1 MGGGPAARPIVRN
14 TTSCWPICQ
23 RFEVAKYRP
32 TPEGSPHE
40 MKANT
45 TGKTLLM
52 IAICGLAW
60 VWFRIVWRCW
70 MNPVTTT
77 MATRM
82 R

>member
-1 MGGGPAARPIVRN
+1 
-14 TTSCWPICQ
+14 
-23 RFEVAKYRP
+23 
-32 TPEGSPHE
+32 
-40 MKANT
+40 MKAKT